1 MASKAEVATHLDL
14 SERQIGNLLKDHI
27 LPAAKGPAGLLLDD
41 CRVAYIRHLRR
52 RTIGR
57 PPGNLAQQASA
68 QSRPA
73 PADDANAIPNIE
85 AQRER
90 EEYLLIKERRI
101 TQQQKNEVAAQK
113 LVPTEFAIFTLSKIA
128 AEIATVLDTL
138 PMTMKR
144 KHPDLE
150 TRHID
155 TLLRELARARNIAS
169 SLDESVPEL
178 LDEFFENINQAD

>member
-1 MASKAEVATHLDL
+1 MANRDELAKHLDL
-14 SERQIGNLLKDHI
+14 TTRQITNLLKQGVI
-27 LPAAKGPAGLLLDD
+27 PPAKGRASYDID
-41 CRVAYIRHLRR
+41 ASRIAYIRHLRWR
-52 RTIGR
+52 
-57 PPGNLAQQASA
+57 ASG
-68 QSRPA
+68 QGQTEQEP
-73 PADDANAIPNIE
+73 DEQGEVIPNLE
-85 AQRER
+85 AQRDR

-101 TQQQKNEVAAQK
+101 TQQQKNELAAQK
-113 LVPTEFAIFTLSKIA
+113 VVPTEFAIFTLSRIA

-169 SLDESVPEL
+169 GLDEGVPDL
-178 LDEFFENINQAD
+178 LDDYFETLNTSD